1 MDKPPKR
8 IVMIV
13 GPTAVGKSD
22 LGVYLAQQLHG
33 EVINGDAYQIYRHMD
48 IGTAK
53 ITPKEMQGVPHH
65 LLDIADPTVAY
76 SVAKFKKAATAM
88 IDTVA
93 DRQQL
98 PILVGGTGFY
108 LNSLRLN
115 LPLGGKAPPTAI
127 RQRWQVALAT
137 NGQSWLWQQLAQRDP
152 DAAQQIA
159 PANTR
164 RVIRALEVGELTGRR
179 FSDQPQPEPLFSTL
193 VIGLT
198 TDRAVLYDRINARV
212 DAMMQAGLLA
222 EVEQL
227 LKTVSADAQAMQA
240 IGYKELV
247 PYLHGQ
253 AELANCVAV
262 IKQHSRHFAKR
273 QLTYFR
279 NQMPTHWFDLVAHPE
294 DKNAIVTLVQH
305 WLKQR

>member
-1 MDKPPKR
+1 MDKPAKR

-53 ITPKEMQGVPHH
+53 ITPEEMQGVPHH

-227 LKTVSADAQAMQA
+227 LKTVPADAQAMQA

-247 PYLHGQ
+247 PYLHSQ
-253 AELANCVAV
+253 AELANCVAL

-279 NQMPTHWFDLVAHPE
+279 NQMPTHWFDLVAHPG
-294 DKNAIVTLVQH
+294 DKNAIVTLVQQ

>member
-1 MDKPPKR
+1 MDKPAKR

-212 DAMMQAGLLA
+212 DAMMQAGLLD

-227 LKTVSADAQAMQA
+227 LKTVPADAQAMQA

-253 AELANCVAV
+253 AELANCVAL

>member
-1 MDKPPKR
+1 MDKPAKR

-53 ITPKEMQGVPHH
+53 ITPEEMQGVPHH

-137 NGQSWLWQQLAQRDP
+137 NGQSWLWQQLAKRDP

-227 LKTVSADAQAMQA
+227 LKTVPADAQAMQA

-253 AELANCVAV
+253 AELANCVAL

-294 DKNAIVTLVQH
+294 DKNAIITLVQQ

>member
-1 MDKPPKR
+1 MDKPAKR

-53 ITPKEMQGVPHH
+53 ITPEEMQGVPHH

-115 LPLGGKAPPTAI
+115 LPLGGKAPSTAI

-227 LKTVSADAQAMQA
+227 LKTVPADAQAMQA

-253 AELANCVAV
+253 AELANCVAL

-294 DKNAIVTLVQH
+294 DKNAIVTLVQQ

>member
-1 MDKPPKR
+1 MDKPAKR

-198 TDRAVLYDRINARV
+198 TDRTVLYDRINARV
-212 DAMMQAGLLA
+212 DAMMQAGLLD

-227 LKTVSADAQAMQA
+227 LKTVPADAQAMQA

-253 AELANCVAV
+253 AELANCVAL

>member
-1 MDKPPKR
+1 MDKPAKR

-53 ITPKEMQGVPHH
+53 ITPEEMQGVPHH

-179 FSDQPQPEPLFSTL
+179 FSNQPQPEPLFSTL

-227 LKTVSADAQAMQA
+227 LKTVPADAQAMQA

-253 AELANCVAV
+253 AELADCVAL

-294 DKNAIVTLVQH
+294 DKNAIVTLVQQ

>member
-1 MDKPPKR
+1 MDKPAKR

-53 ITPKEMQGVPHH
+53 ITPEEMQGVPHH

-127 RQRWQVALAT
+127 RQRWQVVLAT

-227 LKTVSADAQAMQA
+227 LKTVPADAQAMQA

-253 AELANCVAV
+253 AELANCVAL

>member
-1 MDKPPKR
+1 MDKPAKR

-53 ITPKEMQGVPHH
+53 ITPEEMQGVPHH

-227 LKTVSADAQAMQA
+227 LKTVPADAQAMQA

-253 AELANCVAV
+253 AELADCVAL

-279 NQMPTHWFDLVAHPE
+279 NQMPTHWFDLVARPE
-294 DKNAIVTLVQH
+294 DKNAIVTLVQQ

>member
-1 MDKPPKR
+1 MDKPAKR

-53 ITPKEMQGVPHH
+53 ITPEEMQGVPHH

-98 PILVGGTGFY
+98 PMLVGGTGFY

-198 TDRAVLYDRINARV
+198 TDRAVLYERINARV

-227 LKTVSADAQAMQA
+227 LKTVPADAQAMQA

-253 AELANCVAV
+253 AELANCVAL

-294 DKNAIVTLVQH
+294 DKNAIVTLVQQ

>member
-1 MDKPPKR
+1 MDKPAKR

-227 LKTVSADAQAMQA
+227 LKTVPADAQAMQA

-253 AELANCVAV
+253 AELADCVAL

-294 DKNAIVTLVQH
+294 DKNAIVTLVQQ

>member
-1 MDKPPKR
+1 MDKPAKR

-53 ITPKEMQGVPHH
+53 ITPEEMQGVPHH

-227 LKTVSADAQAMQA
+227 LKTLPADAQAMQA

-247 PYLHGQ
+247 PYLHSQ
-253 AELANCVAV
+253 AELANCVAL

>member
-1 MDKPPKR
+1 MDKPAKR

-53 ITPKEMQGVPHH
+53 ITPEEMQGVPHH

-93 DRQQL
+93 DWQQL

-227 LKTVSADAQAMQA
+227 LKTVPADAQAMQA

-247 PYLHGQ
+247 PYLHSQ
-253 AELANCVAV
+253 AELANCVAL

>member
-1 MDKPPKR
+1 MDKPAKR

-76 SVAKFKKAATAM
+76 SVAKFKKAATSM

-179 FSDQPQPEPLFSTL
+179 FSDQPQPAPLFSTL

-212 DAMMQAGLLA
+212 DAMMQVGLLA

-227 LKTVSADAQAMQA
+227 LKTVPADAQAMQA

-253 AELANCVAV
+253 AELADCVAL

-294 DKNAIVTLVQH
+294 DKNAIVTLVQQ

>member
-1 MDKPPKR
+1 MDKPAKR

-198 TDRAVLYDRINARV
+198 TDRTVLYDRINARV

-253 AELANCVAV
+253 AELANCVAL

>member
-227 LKTVSADAQAMQA
+227 LKAVSADAQAMQA

-253 AELANCVAV
+253 AELANCVAL

-294 DKNAIVTLVQH
+294 DKNAIVTLVQQ

>member
-1 MDKPPKR
+1 MDKPAKR

-227 LKTVSADAQAMQA
+227 LKTVPADAQAMQA

-253 AELANCVAV
+253 AELADCVAL

-279 NQMPTHWFDLVAHPE
+279 NQMPTHWFDLVARPE
-294 DKNAIVTLVQH
+294 DKNAIVTLVQQ

>member
-1 MDKPPKR
+1 MDKPAKR

-198 TDRAVLYDRINARV
+198 TDRTVLYDRINARV

-227 LKTVSADAQAMQA
+227 LKTMPADAQAMQA

-253 AELANCVAV
+253 AELANCVAL

-294 DKNAIVTLVQH
+294 DKNAIVTLVQQ

>member
-1 MDKPPKR
+1 MDKPAKR

-53 ITPKEMQGVPHH
+53 ITPEEMQGVPHH

-227 LKTVSADAQAMQA
+227 LKTVPADAQAMQA

-253 AELANCVAV
+253 AELANCVAL

>member
-1 MDKPPKR
+1 MDKPAKR

-76 SVAKFKKAATAM
+76 SVAKFKNAATAM

-227 LKTVSADAQAMQA
+227 LKTVPADAQAMQA

-253 AELANCVAV
+253 AELANCVAL

>member
-1 MDKPPKR
+1 MDKPAKR

-198 TDRAVLYDRINARV
+198 TDRTVLYDRINARV

-227 LKTVSADAQAMQA
+227 LKTVPADAQAMQA

-253 AELANCVAV
+253 AELADCVAL

-294 DKNAIVTLVQH
+294 DKNAIVTLVQQ

>member
-1 MDKPPKR
+1 MDKPAKR

-53 ITPKEMQGVPHH
+53 ITPEEMQGVPHH

-227 LKTVSADAQAMQA
+227 LKTVPADAQAMQA

-247 PYLHGQ
+247 PYLHSQ
-253 AELANCVAV
+253 AELANCVAL

>member
-1 MDKPPKR
+1 MDKPAKR

-53 ITPKEMQGVPHH
+53 ITPEEMQGVPHH

-227 LKTVSADAQAMQA
+227 LKTVPADAQAMQA

-253 AELANCVAV
+253 AELADSVAL

-294 DKNAIVTLVQH
+294 DKNAIVTLVQQ

>member
-198 TDRAVLYDRINARV
+198 TDRTVLYDRINARV

-253 AELANCVAV
+253 AELANCVAL

>member
-1 MDKPPKR
+1 MDKPAKR

-198 TDRAVLYDRINARV
+198 TDRTVLYDRINARV

-227 LKTVSADAQAMQA
+227 LKTVPADAQAMQA

-253 AELANCVAV
+253 AELANCVAL

-294 DKNAIVTLVQH
+294 DKNAIVTLVQQ
-305 WLKQR
+305 WLKHR

>member
-1 MDKPPKR
+1 MDKPAKR

-22 LGVYLAQQLHG
+22 LGVYFAQQLHG

-198 TDRAVLYDRINARV
+198 TDRTVLYDRINARV

-227 LKTVSADAQAMQA
+227 LKTVPADAQAMQA

-253 AELANCVAV
+253 AELANCVAL

-294 DKNAIVTLVQH
+294 DKNAIVTLVQQ

>member
-1 MDKPPKR
+1 MDKPAKR

-198 TDRAVLYDRINARV
+198 TDRTVLYDRINARV

-227 LKTVSADAQAMQA
+227 LKTVPADAQAMQA

-253 AELANCVAV
+253 AELADSVAL

-294 DKNAIVTLVQH
+294 DKNAIVTLVQQ

>member
-1 MDKPPKR
+1 MDKPAKR

-53 ITPKEMQGVPHH
+53 ITPEEMQGVPHH

-98 PILVGGTGFY
+98 PMLVGGTGFY

-227 LKTVSADAQAMQA
+227 LKTVPADAQAMQA

-253 AELANCVAV
+253 AELANCVAL

-294 DKNAIVTLVQH
+294 DKNAIVTLVQQ

>member
-1 MDKPPKR
+1 MDKPAKR

-53 ITPKEMQGVPHH
+53 ITPEEMQGVPHH

-198 TDRAVLYDRINARV
+198 TDRTVLYDRINARV

-227 LKTVSADAQAMQA
+227 LKTVPADAQAMQA

-253 AELANCVAV
+253 AELANCVAL

>member
-1 MDKPPKR
+1 MDKPAKR

-53 ITPKEMQGVPHH
+53 ITPEEMQGVPHH

-227 LKTVSADAQAMQA
+227 LKTVPADAQAMQA

-247 PYLHGQ
+247 PHLHSQ
-253 AELANCVAV
+253 AELANCVAL